1 MKSERWES
9 ERYGLEYNLFDYH
22 IVLASRLEFRDDYML
37 STYDMENTDD
47 SN

>member
-9 ERYGLEYNLFDYH
+9 ERYVEGYNLFDYD

-37 STYDMENTDD
+37 CTNDMENTDD

>member
-9 ERYGLEYNLFDYH
+9 ERYDLGYIYIDCGL
-22 IVLASRLEFRDDYML
+22 VLASRLEFRDDYML
-37 STYDMENTDD
+37 CTNDMENTDD

>member
-1 MKSERWES
+1 MKLERWES
-9 ERYGLEYNLFDYH
+9 ERYVQGYIYIDYH

-37 STYDMENTDD
+37 CTNDMENTDD